1 MNNEFQFYMEIV
13 RKRGMN
19 KKVKEY
25 KICRTSEVEA
35 EKKETANP
43 RRRNGPKV
51 RMDGGCYTNQKST
64 RNRRRGRNPSIPI
77 PNVKISRTSEV
88 EAKKKPGNPAV
99 EMDRR

>member
-1 MNNEFQFYMEIV
+1 MNNEFQFYREIV

-35 EKKETANP
+35 EKKAGQS

-51 RMDGGCYTNQKST
+51 RMDGGCYTISPQAE
-64 RNRRRGRNPSIPI
+64 PS
-77 PNVKISRTSEV
+77 
-88 EAKKKPGNPAV
+88 
-99 EMDRR
+99 

>member
-1 MNNEFQFYMEIV
+1 MNNEFQFYREIV

-25 KICRTSEVEA
+25 
-35 EKKETANP
+35 
-43 RRRNGPKV
+43 
-51 RMDGGCYTNQKST
+51 
-64 RNRRRGRNPSIPI
+64 
-77 PNVKISRTSEV
+77 KISRTSEV